1 MKNNIELFYNTGS
14 NRKRFSE
21 ILAEVQEY
29 LAGKY
34 ASLITNNPEEQR
46 QQLTAYIAKYLN
58 DYRLGVEGLTFDE
71 LVERIYTEMAEFS
84 FLTKYLFATNVEEVN
99 INSWKDVK
107 ITYSDGRVVPSPE
120 KFESPQH
127 AVDVVRRLLHKS
139 GMILDQ
145 SQPGV
150 VGHLSNKI
158 RITVLGNPLT
168 DSDKGVAASIRI
180 VNPQK
185 LAREDFIRF
194 GLVKCWIF

>member
-1 MKNNIELFYNTGS
+1 M
-14 NRKRFSE
+14 
-21 ILAEVQEY
+21 
-29 LAGKY
+29 
-34 ASLITNNPEEQR
+34 
-46 QQLTAYIAKYLN
+46 
-58 DYRLGVEGLTFDE
+58 EGC
-71 LVERIYTEMAEFS
+71 
-84 FLTKYLFATNVEEVN
+84 
-99 INSWKDVK
+99 K

-168 DSDKGVAASIRI
+168 DSEKGVAASIRI

-194 GLVKCWIF
+194 ETATGEMLDFLTAILRYGLSMCVTAQPAAAKQR

>member
-14 NRKRFSE
+14 NLKRFSE

-58 DYRLGVEGLTFDE
+58 DYRLGVEGLTLDE

-99 INSWKDVK
+99 INS
-107 ITYSDGRVVPSPE
+107 
-120 KFESPQH
+120 
-127 AVDVVRRLLHKS
+127 
-139 GMILDQ
+139 
-145 SQPGV
+145 
-150 VGHLSNKI
+150 
-158 RITVLGNPLT
+158 
-168 DSDKGVAASIRI
+168 
-180 VNPQK
+180 
-185 LAREDFIRF
+185 
-194 GLVKCWIF
+194 